1 MFYLS
6 LTGRIILIA
15 GLSVLG
21 LWILLLA
28 VNLIFVGSFSSIFK
42 KHREALPVIL
52 YTKAENLRSLIS
64 ILKQFGLEIDN
75 RLIAILNDIGPNDFD
90 NPGSEEFAKSVNTLS
105 YLKDELLFLASHHPE
120 LADDPDFALVKQNLI
135 DSDNHYR
142 NTVTMYNADVLG
154 YNYWIR
160 FFPCRFVFLLF
171 RVKKKEII
179 SQA

>member
-6 LTGRIILIA
+6 LTERIILIVS
-15 GLSVLG
+15 LSIVGVWL
-21 LWILLLA
+21 LLLA

-52 YTKAENLRSLIS
+52 YTKMENLRSLIA
-64 ILKQFGLEIDN
+64 ILNQFGLDIDN
-75 RLIAILNDIGPNDFD
+75 RLVCILNDIGPNDFD
-90 NPGSEEFAKSVNTLS
+90 NPGSEIFTKSVNTLS
-105 YLKDELLFLASHHPE
+105 YLKDELLFLASQHPE
-120 LADDPDFALVKQNLI
+120 LSDDPDFSLVKQNLI

-142 NTVTMYNADVLG
+142 NTITMYNADVLG

-160 FFPCRFVFLLF
+160 FLPCRFVFQIL

-179 SQA
+179 S